1 MWTSRIIAAGR
12 FMETDLC
19 SRAGKSSASVTHY
32 CNSQEVKSIS
42 VRCSMDSQTTDV
54 TFPSTLSVF
63 LLFCSEMLAQHH
75 ESLREETVWRREV
88 LPNLCQESTKHRATK
103 SYKRILFVVELVNL
117 WKSHICVPNP
127 NNKRLNMVPH
137 LARHPDFFPYSALR
151 RCKPAHVFMFWS
163 SMLSTLSLHVMKCA
177 F

>member
-1 MWTSRIIAAGR
+1 
-12 FMETDLC
+12 METDLC

-137 LARHPDFFPYSALR
+137 LVRHPDFSPYSALR
-151 RCKPAHVFMFWS
+151 RCKPALFLCFDLYVEYIEFTCHEMCFF
-163 SMLSTLSLHVMKCA
+163 
-177 F
+177 